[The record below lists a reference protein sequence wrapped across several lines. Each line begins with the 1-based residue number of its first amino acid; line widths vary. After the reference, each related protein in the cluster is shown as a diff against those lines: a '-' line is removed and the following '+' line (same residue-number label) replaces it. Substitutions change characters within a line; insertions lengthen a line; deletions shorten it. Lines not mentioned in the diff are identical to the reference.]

1 MLLGIWGAALW
12 TSQWVQSKALA
23 GVRGETLIFFWNFSA
38 WNKSNLAQNTFSLKV
53 SLASVSHTIY
63 FVMFSFYGKKMLNY
77 ESVFASDYIT
87 KVPLC
92 HEIYYGLRLRWWKID
107 VFSIKWSLLHCVL
120 LIILHDCS
128 RY

>member
-1 MLLGIWGAALW
+1 MLLGVWGAALW

-63 FVMFSFYGKKMLNY
+63 FVMFSFYGKKCWIMNL
-77 ESVFASDYIT
+77 
-87 KVPLC
+87 
-92 HEIYYGLRLRWWKID
+92 
-107 VFSIKWSLLHCVL
+107 SLLQ
-120 LIILHDCS
+120 IILQKCPSVMKYIMDWG
-128 RY
+128 